1 MTSKPFIAAVCAA
14 VFAVACSQAPDEAPA
29 APAPIAPVHVPA
41 PPPSPAPPQ
50 GVSATIAGPGDA
62 LIEEVGACLSENACT
77 SVRVFYGT
85 NRAVDLTQPIERLN
99 TVGRAG
105 VTPFAAVE
113 SDDGLILGTV
123 TVSVPCLQGD
133 VTQAERGCRRRFADI
148 PRPGEVSAFG
158 ASWRPALDPY
168 QHFVFY
174 RAETLSRSDF
184 ASAVADVEQAFV
196 FVHGFNVSFKNA
208 AMTAAQL
215 KVDSQFPGEA
225 FIYSWPTRH
234 APDYIP
240 SRRAAEAARA
250 HFRDYIDTVL
260 ADTGADEVHVIA
272 HSMGNYLIMPVLAEM
287 ARERQGEAP
296 IFGELIFAAPDIAAE
311 DFAAYAE
318 EIEGLGRG
326 LTLYASANDLAMRAS
341 IQVCRMNQEEDVC
354 GRRAGD
360 VGPEGPVTLPNVET
374 IDVTALDGDFFAAG
388 LFDDF
393 GHGYFNEDRNLIQD
407 IGVLISSGVRPPERR
422 NPTLRKI
429 AAEDGEF
436 WRFP

>member
-1 MTSKPFIAAVCAA
+1 MSYKAFFAAIA
-14 VFAVACSQAPDEAPA
+14 FPIILVACSQAPMSDE
-29 APAPIAPVHVPA
+29 PA
-41 PPPSPAPPQ
+41 PPPPGASEPAPPP
-50 GVSATIAGPGDA
+50 GTTATITGPGEA
-62 LIEEVGACLSENACT
+62 LIEDVGACLSENACT

-85 NRAVDLTQPIERLN
+85 NRAVDLDQPIERLN
-99 TVGRAG
+99 TVGRTG

-113 SDDGLILGTV
+113 SEAGLTLGSV
-123 TVSVPCLQGD
+123 TISVPCLQGEI
-133 VTQAERGCRRRFADI
+133 TQAERGCRRRFADI
-148 PRPGEVSAFG
+148 PRPGEFGAFG
-158 ASWRPALDPY
+158 ASWRSALDPY

-174 RAETLSRSDF
+174 RAETMSRPDF
-184 ASAVADVEQAFV
+184 AAAVTGVDQAFV
-196 FVHGFNVSFKNA
+196 FVHGFNVAFKNA

-240 SRRAAEAARA
+240 SRRAAEAART
-250 HFRDYIDTVL
+250 HFRDYIDLVREE
-260 ADTGADEVHVIA
+260 TGADAIHVIA
-272 HSMGNYLIMPVLAEM
+272 HSMGNYLIMPVLAEI
-287 ARERQGEAP
+287 AAETDGEGP
-296 IFGELIFAAPDIAAE
+296 VFGELIFAAPDIEAGA
-311 DFAAYAE
+311 FADYAE
-318 EIEGLGRG
+318 QIDGLGRG

-341 IQVCRMNQEEDVC
+341 IQVCRLNQDEEVC

-360 VGPEGPVTLPNVET
+360 VGPEGPVTLPYVET
-374 IDVTALDGDFFAAG
+374 IDVSALDGDFFAAG